1 MTSPCIYE
9 EREEREKEKEKE
21 RERKLRKYAMIQ
33 PCMHVT
39 F

>member
-9 EREEREKEKEKE
+9 EREEREKEREKE

-33 PCMHVT
+33 PCMHAT